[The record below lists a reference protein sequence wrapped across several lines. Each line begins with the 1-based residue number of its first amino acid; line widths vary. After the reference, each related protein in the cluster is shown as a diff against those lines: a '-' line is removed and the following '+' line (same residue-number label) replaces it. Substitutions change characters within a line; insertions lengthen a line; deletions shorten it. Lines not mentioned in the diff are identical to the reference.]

1 MIIHLSFLTFIP
13 NHKAFG
19 VVPNLTDVL
28 ASMLPMIGMAKLDS
42 YKVSFGSG
50 NNTNKY
56 FDIVLVEIVLFFLM
70 HWSSYV

>member
-1 MIIHLSFLTFIP
+1 MIINLSFLTLIS

-50 NNTNKY
+50 NDTNKY
-56 FDIVLVEIVLFFLM
+56 L
-70 HWSSYV
+70 